1 MGVHGGLVILVD
13 GPKRTVRVNW
23 RSRANS
29 SFKGGAAL

>member
-1 MGVHGGLVILVD
+1 MSVHGGLVILVD
-13 GPKRTVRVNW
+13 DQISRFGSNS